1 MNDDVSS
8 LEYSFFS
15 GMDTAME
22 QLIPPPPHPLFLFAY
37 KVLHLA
43 VTTPEVWFI
52 QPEDL
57 GGVSLRGVG

>member
-1 MNDDVSS
+1 MMMS
-8 LEYSFFS
+8 LWNIRFFP

-22 QLIPPPPHPLFLFAY
+22 QLISPIPLLFAY
-37 KVLHLA
+37 NVLHLA

>member
-8 LEYSFFS
+8 VEYSFFS

-22 QLIPPPPHPLFLFAY
+22 QLIPPIPLLFAY
-37 KVLHLA
+37 NVLHLA
-43 VTTPEVWFI
+43 VTTPVVWFI

-57 GGVSLRGVG
+57 GDVRLRWVG

>member
-1 MNDDVSS
+1 MNDDVSV
-8 LEYSFFS
+8 EYSFFS
-15 GMDTAME
+15 RDGHSDGTAD
-22 QLIPPPPHPLFLFAY
+22 LPHPLLLFAY
-37 KVLHLA
+37 NVLHLA